1 MTRIEEQLI
10 TIAQQELGI
19 DPGQITTTSRLS
31 DYGDSL
37 DWLNLILAV
46 EKAFD
51 IEISDEQSLSIRTV
65 GDLVELLKQPSVA

>member
-1 MTRIEEQLI
+1 MTRVEEQLI

>member
-19 DPGQITTTSRLS
+19 DPGQITTASRLS

>member
-19 DPGQITTTSRLS
+19 DPGQITTSSRLA
-31 DYGDSL
+31 DFGDSL

-46 EKAFD
+46 EKTFD